1 MTTQTAEQ
9 IVKHLRSMHT
19 EIALLKDFT
28 DAANFIESQAAE
40 IERLKLAEIVLRQS
54 GSAQTALLLDEIERL
69 REALNYCKNV
79 AGRPEAVYHTAR
91 AALDTSK

>member
-19 EIALLKDFT
+19 EIALLKDFI

-40 IERLKLAEIVLRQS
+40 IERL
-54 GSAQTALLLDEIERL
+54 
-69 REALNYCKNV
+69 REALTRIAEFDYKL
-79 AGRPEAVYHTAR
+79 RPTPQDLRDAAR
-91 AALDTSK
+91 AALEKQA